1 MALSADHRVWSWG
14 WGVHGQLGVG
24 SIEDVLLPTHVT
36 ALDEYE
42 VTQLAAGYS
51 HSAALTTQVSVHTQ
65 ISTTTTTKSFFNTVK
80 KIGTVKSHSGHREN
94 QDLVFV
100 IE

>member
-24 SIEDVLLPTHVT
+24 SIEDSLLPTHVT

-42 VTQLAAGYS
+42 VTLLAAGYS
-51 HSAALTTQVSVHTQ
+51 HSAALTSQVGNLVLGLFVGLAGVFIDSEKWVAVKIVHWPL
-65 ISTTTTTKSFFNTVK
+65 I
-80 KIGTVKSHSGHREN
+80 
-94 QDLVFV
+94 
-100 IE
+100 

>member
-24 SIEDVLLPTHVT
+24 SIEDSLLPTHVT

-42 VTQLAAGYS
+42 VTHLAAGYS
-51 HSAALTTQVSVHTQ
+51 HSAALTSQVGNLVLGLFVGLAGVFIDSEKWVAVKIVHWPH
-65 ISTTTTTKSFFNTVK
+65 I
-80 KIGTVKSHSGHREN
+80 
-94 QDLVFV
+94 
-100 IE
+100 

>member
-24 SIEDVLLPTHVT
+24 SIEDSLLPTHVT

-42 VTQLAAGYS
+42 VTHLAAGYS
-51 HSAALTTQVSVHTQ
+51 HSAALTSQVGNLV
-65 ISTTTTTKSFFNTVK
+65 
-80 KIGTVKSHSGHREN
+80 SG
-94 QDLVFV
+94 QLV
-100 IE
+100 

>member
-24 SIEDVLLPTHVT
+24 SIEDSLLPTHVT

-42 VTQLAAGYS
+42 VTHLAAGYS
-51 HSAALTTQVSVHTQ
+51 HSAALTSQVGNLVL
-65 ISTTTTTKSFFNTVK
+65 
-80 KIGTVKSHSGHREN
+80 G
-94 QDLVFV
+94 VFV
-100 IE
+100 GLAGVFIDSEKWVAVKIVHWPHI

>member
-24 SIEDVLLPTHVT
+24 GIEDSLLPTHVT
-36 ALDEYE
+36 ALDEYK

-51 HSAALTTQVSVHTQ
+51 HSAALTSQVGNLVSEVLVWLAGVFIDGEELLAFKIVHCPQ
-65 ISTTTTTKSFFNTVK
+65 I
-80 KIGTVKSHSGHREN
+80 
-94 QDLVFV
+94 
-100 IE
+100 

>member
-24 SIEDVLLPTHVT
+24 SIEDSLLPTHVT

-42 VTQLAAGYS
+42 VTLLAAGCS
-51 HSAALTTQVSVHTQ
+51 HSAALTSQVGNLVL
-65 ISTTTTTKSFFNTVK
+65 
-80 KIGTVKSHSGHREN
+80 G
-94 QDLVFV
+94 VFV
-100 IE
+100 GLAGVFIDSEKWVAVKIVHWPHI

>member
-24 SIEDVLLPTHVT
+24 IIEDSLLPTHVT

-42 VTQLAAGYS
+42 VTHLAAGYS
-51 HSAALTTQVSVHTQ
+51 HSAALTSQVGNLVL
-65 ISTTTTTKSFFNTVK
+65 
-80 KIGTVKSHSGHREN
+80 G
-94 QDLVFV
+94 VFV
-100 IE
+100 GLAGVFIDSEKWVAVKIVHWPHI

>member
-24 SIEDVLLPTHVT
+24 SIEDSLLPTHVT

-42 VTQLAAGYS
+42 VTLLAAGYS
-51 HSAALTTQVSVHTQ
+51 HSAALTSQVGNLVL
-65 ISTTTTTKSFFNTVK
+65 
-80 KIGTVKSHSGHREN
+80 G
-94 QDLVFV
+94 VFV
-100 IE
+100 GPPPG

>member
-24 SIEDVLLPTHVT
+24 SIEDSLLPTHVA

-42 VTQLAAGYS
+42 VTHLAAGYS
-51 HSAALTTQVSVHTQ
+51 HSAALTSQVGNLVSGVLVWLAGVFIDSEKWVAVKIVHWPH
-65 ISTTTTTKSFFNTVK
+65 I
-80 KIGTVKSHSGHREN
+80 
-94 QDLVFV
+94 
-100 IE
+100 

>member
-24 SIEDVLLPTHVT
+24 SIEDSLLPTHVT

-42 VTQLAAGYS
+42 VTLLAAGYS
-51 HSAALTTQVSVHTQ
+51 HSAALTSQVGNLVLGMFVGLAGVFIDSEKWVVVKIVHWPH
-65 ISTTTTTKSFFNTVK
+65 I
-80 KIGTVKSHSGHREN
+80 
-94 QDLVFV
+94 
-100 IE
+100 